1 MARLVNGR
9 RLFKERARRPG
20 LTNGSHAIGA
30 WFHPAF
36 PFAWRGGGGGV
47 GGRDGVS
54 GMGSFKLTEEASLV
68 DLKGLVRITL
78 AAIQGV

>member
-1 MARLVNGR
+1 MVLMQ
-9 RLFKERARRPG
+9 LE
-20 LTNGSHAIGA
+20 LGSIQRSHLHGEGV
-30 WFHPAF
+30 
-36 PFAWRGGGGGV
+36 GGGG